1 MITRSEFE
9 FLMYATVANY
19 LDISLEDSANVPSIV
34 FTARR
39 VAKNYLTLNATTMS
53 SDTSKRIKELEDDK
67 ARAILD
73 NEISFLVFGMELIR
87 LLEPIQIKQQK
98 LERFMANYT
107 ISMLKLKREDSKEY
121 QDKKELIKLSRKT
134 AIELFEFWQSKVSK

>member
-53 SDTSKRIKELEDDK
+53 SDTSKRIKELEDDE

-73 NEISFLVFGMELIR
+73 REISFLVFGMELIR